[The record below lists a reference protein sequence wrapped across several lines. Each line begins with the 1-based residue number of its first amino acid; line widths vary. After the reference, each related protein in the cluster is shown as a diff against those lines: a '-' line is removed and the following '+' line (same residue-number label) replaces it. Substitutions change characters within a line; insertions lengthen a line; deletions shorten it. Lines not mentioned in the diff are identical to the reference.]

1 VLSAASDVTLDY
13 WWSLLGLDEIEGR
26 PARHNVV
33 VCHVH
38 ASFAP
43 LIDRDAPAEA
53 VGADPELP
61 ILDDLDAV
69 WERAR
74 QKRMGS

>member
-1 VLSAASDVTLDY
+1 
-13 WWSLLGLDEIEGR
+13 
-26 PARHNVV
+26 V

-43 LIDRDAPAEA
+43 LRDGDAPAEHI
-53 VGADPELP
+53 GPDPELP

-74 QKRMGS
+74 QKRTGS